1 MFLDFCWEANGRNE
15 SKFECTKTKPL
26 QFSYFAKKKNES
38 RKKSL
43 SKDEE

>member
-1 MFLDFCWEANGRNE
+1 MKVSLNARRQDHYSFLI
-15 SKFECTKTKPL
+15 L
-26 QFSYFAKKKNES
+26 QKKNES